1 MVFFTPGRIDFPVS
15 WLGWI
20 DSIGCIP
27 KYLWSRREY
36 TVNRFAPNLTEVAYH
51 ITVRLAQQKY
61 WLQYE
66 DVKLFREQMLARLAA
81 CYYVEILSHCVMSN
95 QIHIVLKMHRPEML
109 LKDVRHRFELLQQT
123 K

>member
-1 MVFFTPGRIDFPVS
+1 M
-15 WLGWI
+15 
-20 DSIGCIP
+20 
-27 KYLWSRREY
+27 
-36 TVNRFAPNLTEVAYH
+36 NRFAPNLTEVAYH